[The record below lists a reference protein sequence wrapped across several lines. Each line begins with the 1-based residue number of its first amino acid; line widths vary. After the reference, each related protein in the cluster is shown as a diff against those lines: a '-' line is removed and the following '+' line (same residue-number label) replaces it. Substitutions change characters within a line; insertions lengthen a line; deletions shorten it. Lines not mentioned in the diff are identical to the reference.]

1 MFSSPSFDS
10 DADVVLDVVGEGF
23 LNGRP
28 RRPFLFFGLLDCLKI
43 ERQSGDLFCLVV
55 VRFGIGSLFG
65 SSCLG
70 SGVGP
75 DFLVDRP
82 LGSRGS

>member
-1 MFSSPSFDS
+1 M
-10 DADVVLDVVGEGF
+10 LDVVGEGF

-28 RRPFLFFGLLDCLKI
+28 RRPFLFFGLVCLKI
-43 ERQSGDLFCLVV
+43 ERQSGDLFCRLV

-65 SSCLG
+65 SSCFG